1 MIMADIMGMEY
12 ERSESRLLCAELVRI
27 TWKEP
32 AGRGRK
38 GTAILENISSSGACL
53 QLEKPVPV
61 NSSIQI
67 RLSKGY
73 LRGSVRYC
81 VYRDI
86 GYFVGLQF
94 DTGFKWSR
102 RMHQPE
108 HMLDLQRLLSR
119 AIRGAARRSTPPIVH

>member
-1 MIMADIMGMEY
+1 MADNMSMEY

-38 GTAILENISSSGACL
+38 GTAILENISASGACL

-61 NSSIQI
+61 NSLIQI
-67 RLSKGY
+67 RLPKGY
-73 LRGSVRYC
+73 LKGSVRYC

-94 DTGFKWSR
+94 DENCKWSR
-102 RMHQPE
+102 RMFQPE

-119 AIRGAARRSTPPIVH
+119 AIRGAARRSKTPTVH